1 MGSKKYL
8 YIKVFEQLLKTFG
21 PQAWWPAETPFE
33 VMVGAVLTQNTAWT
47 NVERAI
53 ANLKASGAFEPEA
66 LLLMPDPEL
75 AALIRPAGYYNVKAR
90 RLKALLDYFVMRYRA
105 DPARMRA
112 EPPAMLRRELL
123 DVNGVGPE
131 TADSILLYA
140 LGHPSF
146 VVDAYTRR
154 IFSRLGMVEAG
165 IDYHSL
171 QRRFMD
177 ALPEDPTIY
186 NEYHALIVTLGKE
199 ICRPQPKC
207 GRCPLREM
215 CRQCGV

>member
-1 MGSKKYL
+1 MDSKKYL
-8 YIKVFEQLLKTFG
+8 YIKVFKQLLEAFG

-66 LLLMPDPEL
+66 LLRMPDREL

-90 RLKALLDYFVMRYRA
+90 RLKALLEYFVTRYRA

-123 DVNGVGPE
+123 SVNGVGPE

-140 LGHPSF
+140 LGQPRF

-154 IFSRLGMVEAG
+154 IFSRLGMVDAD

-199 ICRPQPKC
+199 SCRPQPKC